1 MHMEQFSFLFTP
13 IKVGSLALKNR
24 IVMPPM
30 ERNWATRDGA
40 VTDRYLAH
48 YGACAEGGPGL
59 IVVEATFVDPV
70 GRGRL
75 NQLGI
80 YKDEL
85 VPGLR
90 QLVDSVHRHGVPISI
105 EIHHAGR
112 QTSSAVTGFQ
122 PVSASP
128 VPCPQAGNEVP
139 REMIIEEIREVVR
152 RYADG
157 ARRAKEAGFDAVE
170 VHGAH
175 GYLPLQFL
183 SPWANRRL
191 DRYGGSLENRMRFP
205 LEVVA
210 AVRETVGPEFTLGY
224 RFSADEF
231 MDGGLTLDETTL
243 FAQALEKNSVN
254 YLHVTG
260 GIYENFEIIS
270 APMGVPLGSFV
281 PLASGIRSAVKIPV
295 LAVNRIKD
303 PIQAEKILAEGHAD
317 LISIGRGLLA
327 DPQLPKKAKEGR
339 VDDIVLCVS
348 CNEGCNARLGE
359 QLDVTCLVN
368 PAVGREREFALRP
381 AAEKK
386 KVMIVGGGPAG
397 MEAAKVAA
405 MRGHEVTLYEKE
417 AQLGGQVRLASVP
430 PTREELGDVVR
441 NLHYQLR
448 ALGVRISLGTTV
460 SPELV
465 AQESPDALVLA
476 TGAEPKALRVPG
488 ADEPFV
494 VSAWDVLERKV
505 QVGQHVVVVG
515 GDRIGAETAEYLLDQ
530 GKSVHLVEE
539 SEEIGHD
546 MEVSCRLLY
555 HKRIESYDGFQVHT
569 GRTVRRIA
577 DDGVVIDRSRCFGPM
592 EEVKLAPVDTV
603 VISAGRVSR
612 NRLRDAISG
621 FAGELYEIGDC
632 VEPRTALEA
641 ICEGS
646 LVGRKL

>member
-1 MHMEQFSFLFTP
+1 MPMEQFNYLFTP
-13 IKVGSLALKNR
+13 IRVGTLTLKNR

-48 YGACAEGGPGL
+48 YEECARGGPGL

-90 QLVDSVHRHGVPISI
+90 QLVDAVHRHGVPISI

-112 QTSSAVTGFQ
+112 QTSSAVTGSQ

-139 REMIIEEIREVVR
+139 REMTVQEIRQVVH
-152 RYADG
+152 RYAEG

-183 SPWANRRL
+183 SPWANRRT
-191 DRYGGSLENRMRFP
+191 DEYGGSPENRMRFP
-205 LEVVA
+205 LEIVA
-210 AVRETVGPEFTLGY
+210 AIQEKVGPDFTLGY

-231 MDGGLTLDETTL
+231 MEGGLTLDDTTL
-243 FAQALEKNSVN
+243 FAQSLEKNGVN

-270 APMGVPLGSFV
+270 APMGVPLGAFV
-281 PLASGIRSAVKIPV
+281 PLASGIKGVVKIPV

-303 PIQAEKILAEGHAD
+303 PIQAEKILADGHAD
-317 LISIGRGLLA
+317 LISIGRGMLA
-327 DPQLPKKAKEGR
+327 DPQLPRKAREGR
-339 VDDIVLCVS
+339 VDDIVLCIS

-359 QLDVTCLVN
+359 QLDVTCVMN
-368 PAVGREREFALRP
+368 PAVGREREFALKP
-381 AAEKK
+381 AAVRKR
-386 KVMIVGGGPAG
+386 VMVVGGGPAG
-397 MEAAKVAA
+397 MEAARVAA
-405 MRGHEVTLYEKE
+405 MRGHDVTLYEKE
-417 AQLGGQVRLASVP
+417 VELGGQVRLASVP
-430 PTREELGDVVR
+430 PTREELGDLTR
-441 NLHYQLR
+441 NLVHQLEM
-448 ALGVRISLGTTV
+448 LGVRIKLGTAVT
-460 SPELV
+460 PELV
-465 AQESPDALVLA
+465 AQKAPDALVLA
-476 TGAEPKALRVPG
+476 TGAKPKTLHVAG
-488 ADEPFV
+488 ADRLFV

-505 QVGQHVVVVG
+505 PVGQNVVVIG
-515 GDRIGAETAEYLLDQ
+515 GDRVGAETAEYLLDQ
-530 GKSVHLVEE
+530 GKTVHLVEE
-539 SEEIGHD
+539 SSAIAYD

-555 HKRIESYDGFQVHT
+555 HKRIQTYDRFKAHT
-569 GRTVRRIA
+569 GRAVREIA
-577 DDGVVIDRSRCFGPM
+577 DDGVVIDRTRCFGPM

-603 VISAGRVSR
+603 VVSAGRVS
-612 NRLRDAISG
+612 NDDLTKMLVG
-621 FAGELYEIGDC
+621 FKGEVHSVGDC

-641 ICEGS
+641 IYEGS
-646 LVGRKL
+646 VIGRKV